1 MKTVITNKTQSG
13 VAVISAMLIAAFVT
27 LIAAQWLLQQQM
39 LINQLE
45 NHFAAAQARRMS
57 DAAAEWSRAILA
69 EDQKSGD
76 IDHLKEPWATKLPA
90 TPFENAVIQGAI
102 LDQQGYCNLNNL
114 SRSGTD
120 EAVRLKRFIQQLG
133 GNQGAIDAL
142 ADWIDLDFEV
152 TQPDGAEDNR
162 YLVLANPY
170 KSANQPLTE
179 IGNLSR
185 VAGFNHEIISRLA
198 QFCTVLPEP
207 TPLNI
212 NTASAE
218 VLALTMPG
226 LTTFDIKAIVDKRN
240 SQPFSSVAE
249 LGELLKQ
256 NNLEVD
262 NKRLSVNSQYY
273 LIITKTQS
281 GKTTINATTLMKK
294 DPKGWPKTIWRRYS

>member
-1 MKTVITNKTQSG
+1 MKTVITHKTQSG

-45 NHFAAAQARRMS
+45 NHFAASQARRMS

-76 IDHLKEPWATKLPA
+76 IDHLKEPWATRLPA
-90 TPFENAVIQGAI
+90 TPFENAVIQGSI
-102 LDQQGYCNLNNL
+102 IDQQGFCNLNNL
-114 SRSGTD
+114 SRSGAAD
-120 EAVRLKRFIQQLG
+120 AIKLKRFIQQLG
-133 GNQGAIDAL
+133 GNEGLIDAL

-152 TQPDGAEDNR
+152 TQPDGAEVNS

-170 KSANQPLTE
+170 KTANQPLTE

-226 LTTFDIKAIVDKRN
+226 LNTFDIKAIIDKRN
-240 SQPFSSVAE
+240 AQPFSSVAE
-249 LGELLKQ
+249 LGEMLEQ
-256 NNLEVD
+256 NNPDVD
-262 NKRLSVNSQYY
+262 NKRLSVNSQYF
-273 LIITKTQS
+273 LVITKIQS

-294 DPKGWPKTIWRRYS
+294 DLKGWPKTIWRRYS

>member
-102 LDQQGYCNLNNL
+102 IDQQGYCNLNNL

-133 GNQGAIDAL
+133 GNQGTIDAL

>member
-1 MKTVITNKTQSG
+1 MKTVITHKTQSG

-102 LDQQGYCNLNNL
+102 VDQQGYCNLNNL